1 MTESKLGL
9 LLSSFDTADW
19 KRFEAFLQSP
29 YYNTNSDILALFQA
43 IYTAGEGVSNQGKA
57 AVFARAFPERPYDS
71 RRMGYLMN
79 QLLSLA
85 EDFLSTEKFRADD
98 FQQHRYALR
107 ALSERKLGKHY
118 DFRLKKA
125 RKQLGKTLE
134 NTHHLHRQYLLA
146 EVEMIHFANQKVRRS
161 DPSVQ
166 QAYEKLNTFY

>member
-1 MTESKLGL
+1 MT
-9 LLSSFDTADW
+9 SFNSGDR

-29 YYNTNSDILALFQA
+29 YYNTNMDILALFQA
-43 IYTAGEGVSNQGKA
+43 IYPTGEGVCKQDKA
-57 AVFARAFPERPYDS
+57 AVFARAFPDRPYDS

-85 EDFLSTEKFRADD
+85 EDFLSTEKFRTDD
-98 FQQHRYALR
+98 FQRHRYTLT
-107 ALSERKLGKHY
+107 ALSERKLAKHY

-146 EVEMIHFANQKVRRS
+146 EVEM
-161 DPSVQ
+161 
-166 QAYEKLNTFY
+166 